1 MLFKILLVILI
12 IVWCA
17 VIFLLS
23 NMTGKE
29 SGDKS
34 QQIVSKIFNKITH
47 NRIKIRTIEK
57 LNGFLRKCM
66 HATEFCI
73 LGILIFLCLRTF
85 EVHNWKLSVISI
97 VLSFLYACS
106 DEFHQKFIDG
116 RCCRFKDVL
125 IDTSGA
131 TIGVILVNIISNIL

>member
-1 MLFKILLVILI
+1 MLLKIVAITLVII
-12 IVWCA
+12 WCI

-29 SGDKS
+29 SGEKS
-34 QQIVSKIFNKITH
+34 QQIVSKIFKKITH
-47 NRIKIRTIEK
+47 NRIKIKTLEK
-57 LNGFLRKCM
+57 LNRILRKCM

-85 EVHNWKLSVISI
+85 EVHNWKLPVISI

-125 IDTSGA
+125 IDTAGA
-131 TIGVILVNIISNIL
+131 FIGVLILSIFIN